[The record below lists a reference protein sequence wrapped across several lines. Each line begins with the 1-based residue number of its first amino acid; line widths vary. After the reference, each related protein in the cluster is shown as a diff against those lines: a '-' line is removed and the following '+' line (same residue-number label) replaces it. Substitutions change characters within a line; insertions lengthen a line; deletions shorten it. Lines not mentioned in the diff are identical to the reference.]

1 MHILGLIGSDQLC
14 ELPTIRGFLV
24 NSRVMLGSLNLIYIN
39 FYLLCI
45 AFSPIVGNRL

>member
-1 MHILGLIGSDQLC
+1 MYILGLIRSDQLC

-45 AFSPIVGNRL
+45 AFSPIVSNRL